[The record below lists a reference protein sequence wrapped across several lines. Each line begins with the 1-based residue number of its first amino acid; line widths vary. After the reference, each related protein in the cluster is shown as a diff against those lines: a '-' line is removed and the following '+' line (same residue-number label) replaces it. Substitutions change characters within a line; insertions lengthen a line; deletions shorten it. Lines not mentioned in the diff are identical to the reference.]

1 MGHQE
6 GLTPMN
12 RSKSAISD
20 RALSVSLRALAIG
33 LMATTASAA
42 YAQTAP
48 ASDKPAAAAE
58 DDKADVIVT
67 GFKRSLES
75 AVNAKKSRDQVVESV
90 SAEDIGRLPDASIAE
105 SIARLPGLTSQRVSG
120 RAQYI
125 SIRGLAPDFSTTL
138 LNGREQTST
147 GDNRAVEYDQ
157 YPSEIISQ
165 VLVYKTPLASIVG
178 QGLSGTVD
186 LQTVRPLEYGK
197 RVISVGARGT
207 YVDNGKLNA
216 ESTTYGYRVNGTYID
231 QFFNGTLG
239 VALSASYLDEP
250 YQNREFNAWG
260 YATSPA
266 GAVIGG
272 SKSYNTST
280 TLKRLGLQGTV
291 EWRPIPELTATFDGF
306 YSDFNDSQQKRGI
319 ELPLGFAANYG
330 ANPGPNDVILRNTTA
345 SNGGVD
351 SGTFSRV
358 KGVVRNDVAER
369 KAKLYSFGY
378 NTKYVGGDGWSAFLD
393 ISYSAT
399 DRNELVLESYAG
411 TGRGIGNGATDTIAF
426 TSNTMGT
433 SFRPTLNYGDFN
445 TILLTSPQGW
455 GGNQTAPNG
464 TRIIGGQ
471 DGYYNNRIIKD
482 ELRQYRVEV
491 AKEFENS
498 FISKVRFGMNYTDR
512 SKSLTPDE
520 AFLGLVANTNGTT
533 NVAVPTQ
540 FRLGTTNLLYGLG
553 PVISYNPIT
562 LLNAGIY
569 QRVPNAYGDVV
580 LKAYRVTEKLMTGY
594 IQADIK
600 QQVGA
605 SDLTGNFGVQ
615 LITTDQNSRGATAV
629 FLGTNANGSPN
640 IGSTARNVSTDYVD
654 ILPSLNLSLRLPSD
668 LVIRLSAA
676 REIIRPRLDDMRASL
691 SFGYNIVGSPGQ
703 QVAIVQGSS
712 GNPNLR
718 PWRANAVD
726 FTVEKY
732 FGTRGYIA
740 VQGFYKDLKNYVY
753 ITDTPLNTAT
763 VALASPGIDPGTGRQ
778 IVIAPQGILTTPI
791 NGKGGSIYG
800 VEVAGTLPFDV
811 ITKALSGFG
820 ITGSGSYT
828 ESSIRPDP
836 TRPAITL
843 PGYSRVVVNGTG
855 FFEKDGWNIRGSV
868 RYRSSFLGE
877 LSGFGA
883 NRTLRT
889 VLAETIYD
897 AQIGYDFKSGA
908 LKGLSVFVQG
918 QNLADTPLRTR
929 DGGTNDP
936 RAVIDYQT
944 YGRRFLAGFTW
955 RY

>member
-1 MGHQE
+1 MSFNSS
-6 GLTPMN
+6 T
-12 RSKSAISD
+12 RSG
-20 RALSVSLRALAIG
+20 VSTAALA
-33 LMATTASAA
+33 LALVMATSGTAAIAQDSSSDAA
-42 YAQTAP
+42 KEKIDVVNDDPMVVVGYR
-48 ASDKPAAAAE
+48 ASL
-58 DDKADVIVT
+58 T
-67 GFKRSLES
+67 S

-120 RAQYI
+120 RAQSI

-157 YPSEIISQ
+157 YPSEIVNQ

-186 LQTVRPLEYGK
+186 LQTIRPLEYGK
-197 RVISVGARGT
+197 HVISIGGRGT
-207 YVDNGKLNA
+207 YVDNGVLNA
-216 ESTTYGYRVNGTYID
+216 GSTKYGYRVNGTYVD
-231 QFFNGTLG
+231 QFFDNTLG

-260 YATSPA
+260 YAGAPA

-291 EWRPIPELTATFDGF
+291 EWRPIPELTATLDGF
-306 YSDFNDSQQKRGI
+306 YSDFDDIQQKRGI

-330 ANPGPNDVILRNTTA
+330 PTPGPNDVTLRNPSVT
-345 SNGGVD
+345 NGGVD
-351 SGTFSRV
+351 SGTFAGV
-358 KGVVRNDVAER
+358 KGVVRNDVADR

-378 NTKYVGGDGWSAFLD
+378 NLKYAGDDGWSAYLD
-393 ISYSAT
+393 LSYSRT

-411 TGRGIGNGATDTIAF
+411 TGRGIGNGATDTIGF
-426 TSNTMGT
+426 TSTNTGT
-433 SFRPTLNYGDFN
+433 SFRPTLNYGDYN

-455 GGNQTAPNG
+455 GGNQTAVNG
-464 TRIIGGQ
+464 TRIVGGQ
-471 DGYYNNRIIKD
+471 DGYYNNRIVRD
-482 ELRQYRVEV
+482 EIHQYRVEV
-491 AKEFENS
+491 SKALDDS
-498 FISKVRFGMNYTDR
+498 FISKVRVGLNYTDR

-533 NVAVPTQ
+533 SVAVPTQ

-553 PVISYNPIT
+553 PVISYDPIA

-580 LKAYRVTEKLMTGY
+580 LKAFRVSEKLLTGY
-594 IQADIK
+594 LQADVK
-600 QQVGA
+600 QQIG
-605 SDLTGNFGVQ
+605 SSELTGNFGVQ
-615 LITTDQNSRGATAV
+615 LITTDQNSRGATAIY
-629 FLGTNANGSPN
+629 LGTNANGSPN
-640 IGSTARNVSTDYVD
+640 IGATTRNNSTDYIDV
-654 ILPSLNLSLRLPSD
+654 LPSLNLSLRLPNDWVVRASG
-668 LVIRLSAA
+668 A
-676 REIIRPRLDDMRASL
+676 REIIRPRLDDMRAST
-691 SFGYNIVGSPGQ
+691 SYSYNIFGAAGSQ
-703 QVAIVQGSS
+703 FAVVQGNS

-718 PWRANAVD
+718 PWRANAFD
-726 FTVEKY
+726 LTVEKY

-740 VQGFYKDLKNYVY
+740 IQGFYKDLKTY
-753 ITDTPLNTAT
+753 IFTRDNLVNTGT
-763 VALASPGIDPGTGRQ
+763 LVLSSPGIDPGTGRQ
-778 IVIAPQGILTTPI
+778 IPIATNGILTSPI
-791 NGKGGSIYG
+791 NGSGGSLYG
-800 VEVAGTLPFDV
+800 VEVATTLPFEV
-811 ITKALSGFG
+811 FTSALSGFG
-820 ITGSGSYT
+820 VTGSGSYT
-828 ESSIRPDP
+828 ESTIKPDP
-836 TRPAITL
+836 TQAAFAL
-843 PGYSRVVVNGTG
+843 PGYSQVVLNGTG
-855 FFEKDGWNIRGSV
+855 FFEKWGWNVRGSV

-897 AQIGYDFKSGA
+897 AQIGYDFKSGP
-908 LKGLSVFVQG
+908 LNGLSVFIQG

-929 DGGTNDP
+929 DGGTADP

-944 YGRRFLAGFTW
+944 YGRRLLAGFTF